1 MKTVPADLFCR
12 FAAADLT
19 RWRALAG
26 CTVSPRDCRWGVGH
40 VSDIRWEGRSDRPE
54 DPGVIYLR
62 VEYADGF
69 RARVNARAFGRL
81 HSDVTLETSLAD
93 FVLRWFGD
101 SKGADDDGARAAALG
116 ACDAG
121 LRDVTSEH
129 GRPTQQL
136 TRLTDLPRANQ
147 GANSAAAHG

>member
-26 CTVSPRDCRWGVGH
+26 CTVSPRDCRWGAGR

-54 DPGVIYLR
+54 DPGSIYLR
-62 VEYADGF
+62 VDYADGL
-69 RARVNARAFGRL
+69 RARVHARAFGRV
-81 HSDVTLETSLAD
+81 HRDVTLETSLAD

-101 SKGADDDGARAAALG
+101 SKGADDDDARAAALG
-116 ACDAG
+116 ACDAA
-121 LRDVTSEH
+121 LR
-129 GRPTQQL
+129 GRQDEE
-136 TRLTDLPRANQ
+136 RKRRAESLRRRSRERR
-147 GANSAAAHG
+147 GEASL

>member
-1 MKTVPADLFCR
+1 MEVKRVPAGLFCR

-26 CTVSPRDCRWGVGH
+26 CTVSPRDCRWGAGR
-40 VSDIRWEGRSDRPE
+40 VSDVRWEGRSDRPE

-69 RARVNARAFGRL
+69 RARVNARAFGRV
-81 HSDVTLETSLAD
+81 HRDVTLETSLAD

-101 SKGADDDGARAAALG
+101 SKGVDDGARAAALG
-116 ACDAG
+116 ACDAA
-121 LRDVTSEH
+121 LRDRQDEERKS
-129 GRPTQQL
+129 
-136 TRLTDLPRANQ
+136 RAETLRKRSRERR
-147 GANSAAAHG
+147 GEGSL

>member
-1 MKTVPADLFCR
+1 MEKKTVPAAAFCR

-19 RWRALAG
+19 RWRALSDCA
-26 CTVSPRDCRWGVGH
+26 VSPRDCRWGAGR

-54 DPGVIYLR
+54 DSGVIYLR

-81 HSDVTLETSLAD
+81 HSDVTLEPSLAD

-101 SKGADDDGARAAALG
+101 PDRAGVEDGARTAALA
-116 ACDAG
+116 ACDAI
-121 LRDVTSEH
+121 LRDRQDEERKS
-129 GRPTQQL
+129 
-136 TRLTDLPRANQ
+136 RAETLRKRSRERR
-147 GANSAAAHG
+147 GEGSL

>member
-26 CTVSPRDCRWGVGH
+26 CTVSPRDCRWGAGR

-54 DPGVIYLR
+54 DPGSIYLR
-62 VEYADGF
+62 VDYADGL
-69 RARVNARAFGRL
+69 RARVHARAFGRV
-81 HSDVTLETSLAD
+81 HRDVTLETSLAD

-101 SKGADDDGARAAALG
+101 SKGADDGARAAALG
-116 ACDAG
+116 ACDAA
-121 LRDVTSEH
+121 LR
-129 GRPTQQL
+129 GRQDEE
-136 TRLTDLPRANQ
+136 RKRRAEILRRRSRERR
-147 GANSAAAHG
+147 GEGSL

>member
-1 MKTVPADLFCR
+1 MEVKTVPAALFCR

-116 ACDAG
+116 ACDAD
-121 LRDVTSEH
+121 LRDRQDEE
-129 GRPTQQL
+129 RK
-136 TRLTDLPRANQ
+136 RRAETLRKRSRERR
-147 GANSAAAHG
+147 GEGSL